1 MLTELTEK
9 RIKHV
14 NNKEKLL
21 GIGMKTVISDLI
33 KKEKKSAV
41 LELWLFVSCFSL
53 VQNAHLTSLIRK
65 CLIKSESDR

>member
-1 MLTELTEK
+1 MLTELTDK

-33 KKEKKSAV
+33 KKRKKISCSGVVAFC
-41 LELWLFVSCFSL
+41 ELFLSCTECTFD
-53 VQNAHLTSLIRK
+53 LINK
-65 CLIKSESDR
+65 KMSH